1 MQLLSSFDAQRAPQ
15 YYGAY
20 AARLVGVAPA
30 TLARWT
36 TGPVP
41 WVATPAIP
49 VGDRRYL
56 SFLALAECWGIR
68 ALRRTGWTPARL
80 TAALDAF
87 RRAGGPVAAC
97 ASQRFLA
104 APSDPVAWRMT
115 WDADPD
121 CPTALWIPLGHTLA
135 QIDPL
140 RRFGH
145 PHLAGVPVQVLWE
158 RIAAGEPWDDVAAD
172 YDLPLA
178 AVHDVATHWP
188 AGGYAGQRA

>member
-1 MQLLSSFDAQRAPQ
+1 MGGHPPIS
-15 YYGAY
+15 
-20 AARLVGVAPA
+20 VE
-30 TLARWT
+30 
-36 TGPVP
+36 
-41 WVATPAIP
+41 
-49 VGDRRYL
+49 DRRYL
-56 SFLALAECWGIR
+56 SFRALAECWGIR
-68 ALRRTGWTPARL
+68 ALRRAGWTPARL

-87 RRAGGPVAAC
+87 RRAGGPAAAG

-104 APSDPVAWRMT
+104 AQSDSVRWHMT

-121 CPTALWIPLGHTLA
+121 CPTALEIPLGHTAA

-158 RIAAGEPWDDVAAD
+158 RIAAREPWDAVAAD

-178 AVHDVATHWP
+178 AIHDVATYWP
-188 AGGYAGQRA
+188 AGGDAGGRA